1 MVFTMIAYSESQD
14 SATLVNVA
22 ALVDPHVRV
31 VGDDIVVPS
40 ALPYV
45 AGVYAIGSQLS
56 RAQLVSPSIRRRY
69 PLEVTPIEIAAEPA
83 DPVKYN
89 SYFGSPIGLDADEA
103 LNFQAA
109 EDGAGAGR
117 STGLVWLC
125 DGATTP
131 ISGEEMFTIRS
142 TNASTLVAFTW
153 TNGALTFSDSLPAGT
168 YAVVGM
174 RASSAGLIAAR
185 LVFSQFPW
193 RPGCIGSDTLGE
205 QGAPIFRMGGLGVW
219 ATFEHNTPPTVDFLS
234 VSADTSQT
242 VDLDLVL
249 VSGRLSGPGRS

>member
-1 MVFTMIAYSESQD
+1 MVFTLVAYSESQD

-45 AGVYAIGSQLS
+45 GGVYAIGADLT

-69 PLEVTPIEIAAEPA
+69 PFEVTPIEIAAEPA
-83 DPVKYN
+83 DPVKMLG
-89 SYFGSPIGLDADEA
+89 FFQSPIGLDADEA

-109 EDGAGAGR
+109 ENNAAAGR

-125 DGATTP
+125 DGATSP
-131 ISGEEMFTIRS
+131 ISGEEMFAIRS
-142 TNASTLVAFTW
+142 TNTSTLVAYAW
-153 TNGALTFSDSLPAGT
+153 TNGALTFADSLPAGT

-193 RPGCIGSDTLGE
+193 RPGVIASDTLGE
-205 QGAPIFRMGGLGVW
+205 LGAPVFRMGGLGVW

-234 VSADTSQT
+234 LSADTSQT

>member
-1 MVFTMIAYSESQD
+1 MAFTLIGYSESQD
-14 SATLVNVA
+14 SATLTNVA

-45 AGVYAIGSQLS
+45 GGVYAIGTAIS

-69 PLEVTPIEIAAEPA
+69 PMEVTPIEIAVEPA

-89 SYFGSPIGLDADEA
+89 PFFQSPIGLDEDEA

-109 EDGAGAGR
+109 ENGAGANQSSGF
-117 STGLVWLC
+117 VWLC
-125 DGATTP
+125 DGATAPMTG
-131 ISGEEMFTIRS
+131 SEMFTIRS
-142 TNASTLVAFTW
+142 TNASTLVAYAW
-153 TNGALTFSDSLPAGT
+153 TNGALTFSDTLPSGE

-174 RASSAGLIAAR
+174 RASSAGLLAAR
-185 LVFSQFPW
+185 LVFSQYPW
-193 RPGCIGSDTLGE
+193 RPGCIASDTLGE
-205 QGAPIFRMGGLGVW
+205 QGAPVFRFGQLGVW
-219 ATFEHNTPPTVDFLS
+219 GTFSHNTPPTVDFLS
-234 VSADTSQT
+234 VSADTAQT

-249 VSGRLSGPGRS
+249 ISGRLSGPGRS

>member
-1 MVFTMIAYSESQD
+1 MAFTLVGYTEAQD
-14 SATLVNVA
+14 SAVLVNVA

-31 VGDDIVVPS
+31 VGDDIVVP
-40 ALPYV
+40 AVLPYV
-45 AGVYAIGSQLS
+45 GGVYAIGSQIS

-69 PLEVTPIEIAAEPA
+69 PLEITPIEIAAEPA
-83 DPVKYN
+83 DPVKFN
-89 SYFGSPIGLDADEA
+89 PFFGSPIGLDADEA
-103 LNFQAA
+103 LNAQAA

-117 STGLVWLC
+117 STVLVWLC
-125 DGATTP
+125 DGATSP
-131 ISGEEMFTIRS
+131 ISGEEMFTIRA
-142 TNASTLVAFTW
+142 TNSSTLTAFAW
-153 TNGALTFSDSLPAGT
+153 TNGALTLSDTLPAGT

-174 RASSAGLIAAR
+174 RVSSAGMLAAR
-185 LVFSQFPW
+185 LVFSQYPW

-205 QGAPIFRMGGLGVW
+205 QGASIFRMGNLGVW
-219 ATFEHNTPPTVDFLS
+219 GNFEHNTPPTVDFLS

>member
-1 MVFTMIAYSESQD
+1 MAFTVIAYSESQD

-31 VGDDIVVPS
+31 VGDDIVVPG

-45 AGVYAIGSQLS
+45 GGVYAIGTAIT

-69 PLEVTPIEIAAEPA
+69 PLEVTPIEIATEPA
-83 DPVKYN
+83 DPVKYTP
-89 SYFGSPIGLDADEA
+89 FFASPIGLDEDEA

-109 EDGAGAGR
+109 ENGAGANQ
-117 STGLVWLC
+117 STGVVWLC
-125 DGATTP
+125 DGATAP
-131 ISGEEMFTIRS
+131 ISGSEMFTIRA
-142 TNASTLVAFTW
+142 TNASTLVAYAW
-153 TNGALTFSDSLPAGT
+153 TNGALTFSDTLPAGT

-174 RASSAGLIAAR
+174 RASSTGLIAAR
-185 LVFSQFPW
+185 LVFSQYPW

-205 QGAPIFRMGGLGVW
+205 LGVPIFRMGGLGIW
-219 ATFEHNTPPTVDFLS
+219 GEFQHNTPPTVDFLS
-234 VSADTSQT
+234 LSADTSQT

-249 VSGRLSGPGRS
+249 ISGRLSGPGRS

>member
-1 MVFTMIAYSESQD
+1 MAFTLVAYSESQD
-14 SATLVNVA
+14 SATLVNVS

-45 AGVYAIGSQLS
+45 GGVYAIGSQIS

-83 DPVKYN
+83 DPVKYTP
-89 SYFGSPIGLDADEA
+89 FFASPIGLDEDEA

-109 EDGAGAGR
+109 ENNASAGR
-117 STGLVWLC
+117 STGFVWLC
-125 DGATTP
+125 DGATAP
-131 ISGEEMFTIRS
+131 ISGAEMFTIRA

-153 TNGALTFSDSLPAGT
+153 TNGALTFSDTLPAGT

-174 RASSAGLIAAR
+174 RASSAGMLAAR
-185 LVFSQFPW
+185 LVFSQYPW

-205 QGAPIFRMGGLGVW
+205 LGVPIFRMGGLGIW
-219 ATFEHNTPPTVDFLS
+219 GEFAHNTPPTVDFCS

-249 VSGRLSGPGRS
+249 ISGRLSGPGRS

>member
-1 MVFTMIAYSESQD
+1 MAFTMVAYSESQD

-40 ALPYV
+40 GLPYV
-45 AGVYAIGSQLS
+45 GGVYAIGADIT

-69 PLEVTPIEIAAEPA
+69 PLEVTPIEIATEPS
-83 DPVKYN
+83 DPVKYTP
-89 SYFGSPIGLDADEA
+89 FFASPIGLDEDEA

-109 EDGAGAGR
+109 ENNAAAGR
-117 STGLVWLC
+117 CTGVVWLC
-125 DGATTP
+125 DGATSP
-131 ISGEEMFTIRS
+131 ISGSEMFSIRA
-142 TNASTLVAFTW
+142 TNASTLVAFAW
-153 TNGALTFSDSLPAGT
+153 TNGALTFGDTLPAGT

-174 RASSAGLIAAR
+174 RSSSVGLIAAR
-185 LVFSQFPW
+185 LVFSQYPW

-205 QGAPIFRMGGLGVW
+205 LGVPIFRMGGLGIW
-219 ATFEHNTPPTVDFLS
+219 GEFQHNTPPTVDFLS
-234 VSADTSQT
+234 ISADTSQT

-249 VSGRLSGPGRS
+249 ISGRLSGPGRS

>member
-1 MVFTMIAYSESQD
+1 MFTLVGYTESQD
-14 SATLVNVA
+14 SASLVNVA

-40 ALPYV
+40 GLNYV
-45 AGVYAIGSQLS
+45 GGVYAIGAAIT

-89 SYFGSPIGLDADEA
+89 PFFQSPIQLDEDES

-109 EDGAGAGR
+109 EGGAGAQQ
-117 STGLVWLC
+117 SSGLVWLC
-125 DGATTP
+125 DGATSP
-131 ISGEEMFTIRS
+131 ITGSEIFTIRA
-142 TNASTLVAFTW
+142 TNASTLVAYAW
-153 TNGALTFSDSLPAGT
+153 TNGALTFNDTLPAGE

-193 RPGCIGSDTLGE
+193 RPGCIACDTLGE
-205 QGAPIFRMGGLGVW
+205 QGAPVFRMGALGVW
-219 ATFEHNTPPTVDFLS
+219 GQFSHNTPPTVDFLS
-234 VSADTSQT
+234 LSADTAQT

-249 VSGRLSGPGRS
+249 ISGRLSGPGRS

>member
-45 AGVYAIGSQLS
+45 AGVYAIGADIT

-69 PLEVTPIEIAAEPA
+69 PLEVTPIEQAAEPA

-89 SYFGSPIGLDADEA
+89 SYFTSPIGLDADEA

-109 EDGAGAGR
+109 ENNASAGR
-117 STGLVWLC
+117 CTGLVWLC

-131 ISGEEMFTIRS
+131 ISGEEMFTIRA
-142 TNASTLVAFTW
+142 TNASTLVAFAW
-153 TNGALTFSDSLPAGT
+153 TNGALTMSDTLPSGT

-174 RASSAGLIAAR
+174 RASSAGLLGAR

-205 QGAPIFRMGGLGVW
+205 QASPVFRLGNLGVW

>member
-1 MVFTMIAYSESQD
+1 MVFTLIAYSESQD
-14 SATLVNVA
+14 SATLTNVA

-31 VGDDIVVPS
+31 VGDDIVVPD

-45 AGVYAIGSQLS
+45 GGVYGIGAAIS

-69 PLEVTPIEIAAEPA
+69 PYEVTPLDINAEPS
-83 DPVKYN
+83 DPVKYLP
-89 SYFGSPIGLDADEA
+89 FFQSPIALDASEA
-103 LNFQAA
+103 LNFQCA
-109 EDGAGAGR
+109 ENGAGAQQ
-117 STGLVWLC
+117 SSGLVWLC

-142 TNASTLVAFTW
+142 TNASTLVAYAW
-153 TNGALTFSDSLPAGT
+153 TNGALTQSDTLPAGT

-193 RPGCIGSDTLGE
+193 RPGVIASDTLGE
-205 QGAPIFRMGGLGVW
+205 LGVPIFRMGGLGVW